1 MSPRWSRVPRGQWAE
16 GLREQAGEEQG
27 PCPAARAQ
35 ERSVCEA
42 QGPISG
48 WETEVLG
55 QCSRPSSLLGDQ
67 ATEKRTPAEL
77 EAETETNR
85 NIPYTP
91 ERGRRISDHREGQ
104 GQCEPLLDICRD
116 RHCLHLAG
124 RHSAWEGPGRG
135 PVAFDSVC
143 APCGGHTVGLRGQAG
158 GAAFGS
164 RVRV

>member
-16 GLREQAGEEQG
+16 GLREQPGEEQG
-27 PCPAARAQ
+27 PAQ
-35 ERSVCEA
+35 LP
-42 QGPISG
+42 GPRRGQCAKPKALLSG

-91 ERGRRISDHREGQ
+91 ERGRRISDHREGR
-104 GQCEPLLDICRD
+104 CEPLLDICRD
-116 RHCLHLAG
+116 GRCLHLAG
-124 RHSAWEGPGRG
+124 RRPAWEGRGRG
-135 PVAFDSVC
+135 PVALDSVC
-143 APCGGHTVGLRGQAG
+143 APCGGHMIGLGGQTG